1 MSKRTDC
8 PWLKIMKILTN
19 YCQSK
24 SIISRDRFLRALSVP
39 SPCLLRALSVPS
51 PCPLRALSVPGS
63 YWHGE
68 TYLEAPPFYWRKSE
82 HRGNVRLAYVFT
94 SAIRSEGRR
103 KVLCILSN
111 LPRCDIYLLCLWH
124 PGNKFG
130 KSLLLCEV
138 IHSHKPYTVNK
149 TLHTLVLL
157 VL

>member
-1 MSKRTDC
+1 MKFQQLQIFEMSKRTDC

-39 SPCLLRALSVPS
+39 SPC
-51 PCPLRALSVPGS
+51 PLRALSVPGS
-63 YWHGE
+63 YWHRE